1 MPWNPDQ
8 YHKFREQ
15 RAAPFE
21 DLVKLIVIREGL
33 SVVDLGCGTGELTA
47 KLAAMLPDSQVV
59 GLDSSAQMLEK
70 AAVHAGPHL
79 HFEQGDLSKVEGA
92 WDVVFSHAAI
102 QWVDDHAR
110 LIPQLFGL
118 VKPGG
123 QLVVQQPSNH
133 HHPTHAIVREMAGE
147 EPYRTALGGFV
158 RWAPVLSIEA
168 YADMLYQCGADDI
181 TIFEKVYPHVMENS
195 DAMVE
200 WTKGTLLIPYL
211 ERLPDAMREVF
222 LDDYR
227 ARLRQIFPG
236 NPVFYGFR
244 RILFAATKP
253 T

>member
-15 RAAPFE
+15 RTAPFE
-21 DLVKLIVIREGL
+21 DLVKLITIRDGLCVI
-33 SVVDLGCGTGELTA
+33 DLGCGTGELTA
-47 KLAAMLPDSQVV
+47 KLAAMLPNSQII

-70 AAVHAGPHL
+70 ASAYAGPSL
-79 HFEQGDLSKVEGA
+79 SFERGDLATVKGQ

-102 QWVDDHAR
+102 QWVDDHAQ

-133 HHPTHAIVREMAGE
+133 NHPTHAIVRDMAAE
-147 EPYRTALGGFV
+147 EPYRTALGGYV
-158 RWAPVLSIEA
+158 RFSPVLEIEA
-168 YADMLYQCGADDI
+168 YADLLYQCGAENI
-181 TIFEKVYPHVMENS
+181 TVLEKVYPHVMENS

-211 ERLPDAMREVF
+211 ERLPDALREIF

-236 NPVFYGFR
+236 SPVFYGFR
-244 RILFAATKP
+244 RILFAATRP
-253 T
+253 A

>member
-21 DLVKLIVIREGL
+21 DLVKLITIHDNL
-33 SVVDLGCGTGELTA
+33 SVMDLGCGTGELTA
-47 KLAAMLPDSQVV
+47 KLAAMLPNSHVV

-70 AAVHAGPHL
+70 AAAYAGPNL
-79 HFEQGDLSKVEGA
+79 SFEQGDLATVEGQ

-102 QWVDDHAR
+102 QWVDDHAH

-133 HHPTHAIVREMAGE
+133 NHPTHAIVREMAIE
-147 EPYRTALGGFV
+147 EPYRTALGGYV
-158 RWAPVLSIEA
+158 RFSPVLGIEA
-168 YADMLYQCGADDI
+168 YADLLYQCGAEDI
-181 TIFEKVYPHVMENS
+181 TVFEKVYPHVMDNS

-211 ERLPDAMREVF
+211 ERLPDALRETF

-227 ARLRQIFPG
+227 ARLRPLFPTS
-236 NPVFYGFR
+236 PVFYGFR
-244 RILFAATKP
+244 RILFAAARP
-253 T
+253 A